1 MYQTEKDFGKAVMN
15 AFKRLGFT
23 CIRIESASTISGMP
37 DLYVMGYG
45 DDYFIELKNTKRNTP
60 EPGTYKVAWRPGQQ
74 GWAATYKLHHT
85 TKDRTKYSWTLQA
98 FNDKVHCIRMDR
110 VFSEDRPAK
119 ESIFVVDKPTDIVRV
134 IKEYTY
140 VDRIKEEQF
149 D

>member
-45 DDYFIELKNTKRNTP
+45 DDYFIELKNTKRNAP

-74 GWAATYKLHHT
+74 GWAAAYKMHHT
-85 TKDRTKYSWTLQA
+85 TIARTKHSWTLQA
-98 FNDKVHCIRMDR
+98 FNDKIHCIRMDQ
-110 VFSEDRPAK
+110 VFSEDRPVK
-119 ESIFVVDKPTDIVRV
+119 ESIFVVDKPADIIKV
-134 IKEYTY
+134 IKDYTY